1 MKFNLTTPKERTLFV
16 DGYTEALLWS
26 TPAYREGEEDH
37 PQTPYDSGIPVDP
50 ELLEAIETFA
60 LEFLESNERALD
72 LAARDGRGWDYL
84 GHDAHLTREGHGAG
98 FWDRDDIRKPLRDI
112 LTDAA
117 HTDSSEVFLWIAK
130 DEDGDDIIHG
140 EVR

>member
-16 DGYTEALLWS
+16 EGYTDALLWS
-26 TPAYREGEEDH
+26 TSAYREGFEPEPPH
-37 PQTPYDSGIPVDP
+37 DSGIPVAP

-84 GHDAHLTREGHGAG
+84 GHDAHLTREGHGTG

-117 HTDSSEVFLWIAK
+117 RADSSEVFLWI
-130 DEDGDDIIHG
+130 DTDTDGDEVVRG
-140 EVR
+140 EAR